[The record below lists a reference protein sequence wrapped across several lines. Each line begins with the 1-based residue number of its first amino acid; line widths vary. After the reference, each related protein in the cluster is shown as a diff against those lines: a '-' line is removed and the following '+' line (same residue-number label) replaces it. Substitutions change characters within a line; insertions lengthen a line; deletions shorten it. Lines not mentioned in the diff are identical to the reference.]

1 MNDGRRDHD
10 RRQPVKLSVVIP
22 VYNEERTISEV
33 IRRVAAVDIGAVERE
48 IVVVDD
54 GSSDATPDILRRT
67 PGVTARFHPRN
78 LGKGA
83 ALSTGIRVA
92 TGDIVIFQDADLE
105 YDPTDFKALIGP
117 ILAGET
123 EFVMGSRFLL
133 ERPKFFGSGKSPL
146 LSHYIGNKLVTWV
159 TNALYGNHATDY
171 EGCYK
176 AVTRRL
182 LLSLGPEAP
191 GFDFDNELICKA
203 LRRHHRIL
211 EVPIRYTPRS
221 YREGKKVTWRHGVSM
236 LATVIKWRFRRL

>member
-1 MNDGRRDHD
+1 M
-10 RRQPVKLSVVIP
+10 PTKLTVVIP
-22 VYNEERTISEV
+22 VYNEAKTISEV
-33 IRRVAAVDIGAVERE
+33 IGRVAAAEIGAVERE
-48 IVVVDD
+48 IIVVDD
-54 GSSDATPDILRRT
+54 GSWDATPEILRRT
-67 PGVTARFHPRN
+67 AGVTSLFHARN

-83 ALSTGIRVA
+83 ALNTGIRAA

-133 ERPKFFGSGKSPL
+133 ERPRFFGPDKSPL
-146 LSHYIGNKLVTWV
+146 FSHYVGNKLVTWL
-159 TNALYGNHATDY
+159 TNALYGNRASDY

-182 LLSLGPEAP
+182 LLSLSIEAA
-191 GFDFDNELICKA
+191 GFEFDNELICKA
-203 LRRHHRIL
+203 LRRNYRIV
-211 EVPIRYTPRS
+211 EVPIRYAPRS
-221 YREGKKVTWRHGVSM
+221 YSEGKKVTWRHGVTM